1 MDIDIAVYQD
11 VHLAPDHL
19 HLHDRHLSGLL
30 RSGSGQNL
38 TGLETLSRKTVNAI
52 MQLEHTGTSQ
62 LRRIPPV

>member
-1 MDIDIAVYQD
+1 
-11 VHLAPDHL
+11 
-19 HLHDRHLSGLL
+19 L

-38 TGLETLSRKTVNAI
+38 TGLETLSGKTVNEI